1 MSLSP
6 LPPGQGCWG
15 GGALLSGSSRGAV
28 PACGGGAGKRL
39 LSTSAALQGSRGRA
53 SGWGGLGAGAEDP
66 SQVTLRGGTEAAA
79 EGGTGAAPESAGSAP
94 APATHSLPR
103 PITGRSQG
111 TAQGQ
116 GTAMARGSPSGRPC
130 PLQQLRSESP
140 VGAVSLPVS
149 SRLPPPG
156 RVGGAGGGRGVKE
169 GIFQTASSTPAR
181 TGHTPA
187 FSDKPLV
194 SRSSQAPSRWVQG
207 RHMSTPSSTLLLSGP

>member
-1 MSLSP
+1 M
-6 LPPGQGCWG
+6 
-15 GGALLSGSSRGAV
+15 

-66 SQVTLRGGTEAAA
+66 SQVTLKGGTEATA
-79 EGGTGAAPESAGSAP
+79 EGGTEGPP
-94 APATHSLPR
+94 QKVPDQHPR
-103 PITGRSQG
+103 PPPTPSRVQSQ
-111 TAQGQ
+111 AE
-116 GTAMARGSPSGRPC
+116 ARG
-130 PLQQLRSESP
+130 PLKVREQRWPVGAPVDGPVLCSSCGQSP

-169 GIFQTASSTPAR
+169 GIFQTTSSTAAR
-181 TGHTPA
+181 TRHTPA

-207 RHMSTPSSTLLLSGP
+207 RRMSTPSSTLLLSGP